1 MIEYNWA
8 DDVLLLD
15 IEGALWC
22 ADDRKST
29 KVVLFVD
36 GRPRFECKWYRYK
49 DVRAHIGDM
58 VPPEC
63 HDELGL
69 FLNLRDLIRSE
80 TWDWCESF
88 KVEWGKECNSHIPA
102 VLQTVD
108 NWWGHR

>member
-1 MIEYNWA
+1 MIEYSWGA
-8 DDVLLLD
+8 DALCMGVEGCVRITD
-15 IEGALWC
+15 IPGC
-22 ADDRKST
+22 T
-29 KVVLFVD
+29 KVVLLD
-36 GRPRFECKWYRYK
+36 GGCATFECKWHRYK
-49 DVRAHIGDM
+49 DVRAHIGDA

-80 TWDWCESF
+80 TWDWCEDF
-88 KVEWGKECNSHIPA
+88 KVEWGKECNSHIPV